1 MDTADFLNGV
11 IGGGLIG
18 ASAVFLMGM
27 MGRIAG
33 ISGIVSG
40 MLYDPVSS
48 ERLWKGAF
56 VLGLVLAPIMLSLLA
71 SQWGNVAGL
80 AEGAIGEPVTGVPM
94 MILGGLLVGL
104 GTGLGT
110 GCTSGHGVCGM
121 ARLSTRSIMATLVF
135 LGFGMATVFVLK
147 HLLGGGA

>member
-1 MDTADFLNGV
+1 MDTASLLNGV
-11 IGGGLIG
+11 AGGVLIG

-40 MLYDPVSS
+40 MLYEPVSS

-56 VLGLVLAPIMLSLLA
+56 VLGLVLGPLMLTLVAP
-71 SQWGNVAGL
+71 QWGNVAGV
-80 AEGAIGEPVTGVPM
+80 AEGAIGAPVASVPVM
-94 MILGGLLVGL
+94 VVAGLLVGL
-104 GTGLGT
+104 GTGLGA

-135 LGFGMATVFVLK
+135 LACGMATVFIVR

>member
-1 MDTADFLNGV
+1 MDTASLLNGV
-11 IGGGLIG
+11 AGGVLIG

-40 MLYDPVSS
+40 LLYDRARS
-48 ERLWKGAF
+48 ERIWKGAF
-56 VLGLVLAPIMLSLLA
+56 VVGLVLAPLMLTLVVPE
-71 SQWGNVAGL
+71 WGNRAGM
-80 AEGAIGEPVTGVPM
+80 AAGAIGEPLAGLPV
-94 MILGGLLVGL
+94 MIVAGLLVGL
-104 GTGLGT
+104 GTGLGA

-121 ARLSTRSIMATLVF
+121 ARLSTRSITATLVF
-135 LGFGMATVFVLK
+135 LACGMATVFVVR